1 MFLVS
6 VFFSLLIGLCSSDTL
21 RPIVGVVAYPAS
33 GTELKYGKY
42 YIAASYV
49 KYIESAGGR
58 VVPIL
63 YDSPQSELLT
73 LFNQVN
79 GVLFPGGGAE
89 ISVNSPIYN
98 TAKYLV
104 NLAMEAHDKGDYFPI
119 EGHCL
124 GFELLNIVVAEN
136 NSVLDRFDSDNL
148 SLPLIFYDALKQS
161 RIFSKADPEIINI
174 LSQQAVTMN
183 NHVEGVNTA
192 TYNTNQRLSS
202 FFRTISWNN
211 DRNKK
216 PFVSTVESFNYPI
229 YAYQWHPEKVPFE
242 WTTTEGI
249 NHSSDSIEANEY
261 VAQFFL
267 SEVRK
272 NSHKFTTPQAEYKAL
287 IYNYEPVYSSS
298 FSTDFTQIYFFPA
311 K

>member
-1 MFLVS
+1 M
-6 VFFSLLIGLCSSDTL
+6 
-21 RPIVGVVAYPAS
+21 AYPVTGS
-33 GTELKYGKY
+33 ELKYGKY

-79 GVLFPGGGAE
+79 GVLFPGGAAD
-89 ISVNSPIYN
+89 IAVNSPLYN
-98 TAKYLV
+98 TAKYIV
-104 NLAMEAHDKGDYFPI
+104 NLAMEAQEKGDYFPI

-202 FFRTISWNN
+202 FFSGLFLGIMIEIKNLLYLRLKASIILFMLINGIQRKFLLN
-211 DRNKK
+211 GQQLKVLIIPRIPLKRM
-216 PFVSTVESFNYPI
+216 STWLNSF
-229 YAYQWHPEKVPFE
+229 F
-242 WTTTEGI
+242 
-249 NHSSDSIEANEY
+249 
-261 VAQFFL
+261 
-267 SEVRK
+267 RK
-272 NSHKFTTPQAEYKAL
+272 
-287 IYNYEPVYSSS
+287 
-298 FSTDFTQIYFFPA
+298 
-311 K
+311 